1 MSSAN
6 VLFFFVIAFGPIV
19 SLSSSNWFLV
29 WAGIEISFLGLVPLL
44 FLGSKYISLNKE
56 AGLKYFCIQALGR
69 ALLFIRGVV
78 IYFDVID
85 SLAFNVL
92 FLFRLRI
99 KLGLFPGHFW
109 VPSIVAGLEW
119 VPCVLILTWQKIPP
133 FALTVRLVSSSNYL
147 LQELVLLLGG
157 IRALVGGLI
166 GNNQTSLRPI
176 IGASSV
182 AHTGWASVG
191 AVCGSLWL
199 YFGLYCL
206 VLLFTASFLWEGN
219 HLLSSIRILSLRG
232 LPPFAMFSGKWII
245 IKSRL
250 CCAIRIKFLILP
262 VLGTFLS
269 LIFYLKFLYSFYLNS
284 EKGSLKRSLSL
295 ILPLV
300 FLNLGGVGYILF
312 L

>member
-6 VLFFFVIAFGPIV
+6 VLFFFVIGCGPII

-44 FLGSKYISLNKE
+44 FLGGKYMSLNKE

-69 ALLFIRGVV
+69 AILFIRGL
-78 IYFDVID
+78 ILYFDVVDRFLFRI
-85 SLAFNVL
+85 L
-92 FLFRLRI
+92 FLFSLRV

-109 VPSIVAGLEW
+109 VPSIVGGLEW
-119 VPCVLILTWQKIPP
+119 VPCVLMLTWQKIPP
-133 FALTVRLVSSSNYL
+133 FALTVSLVSSNRYRV
-147 LQELVLLLGG
+147 QELVLILGG

-166 GNNQTSLRPI
+166 GNNQTALRPI

-199 YFGLYCL
+199 YFGLYCV
-206 VLLFTASFLWEGN
+206 VLLLTASFLWEGDS
-219 HLLSSIRILSLRG
+219 LISSIGILSLRG
-232 LPPFAMFSGKWII
+232 LPPFVIFRGKWLI
-245 IKSRL
+245 IKSALRCL
-250 CCAIRIKFLILP
+250 IRIKFLILP
-262 VLGTFLS
+262 ILGTFLS

-284 EKGSLKRSLSL
+284 KKTSLKTRVSWM
-295 ILPLV
+295 LPLA
-300 FLNLGGVGYILF
+300 FLNLAGVGYIIL

>member
-6 VLFFFVIAFGPIV
+6 VLFFFVMAFGPIV

-44 FLGSKYISLNKE
+44 FLGSKYMSLNKE
-56 AGLKYFCIQALGR
+56 AGLKYFCIQALGS
-69 ALLFIRGVV
+69 ALLFMSGVV
-78 IYFDVID
+78 MYFDVVD
-85 SLAFNVL
+85 SLVFSVL
-92 FLFRLRI
+92 FLFSLSI

-119 VPCVLILTWQKIPP
+119 IPCVLMLTWQKIPP
-133 FALTVRLVSSSNYL
+133 FALTVSLVSSSNYL

-157 IRALVGGLI
+157 MSALVGGLI
-166 GNNQTSLRPI
+166 GNNQTSLRPM

-199 YFGLYCL
+199 YFILYCL
-206 VLLFTASFLWEGN
+206 VLVFTASFLWEGN
-219 HLLSSIRILSLRG
+219 NLLSSMSILSLSG
-232 LPPFAMFSGKWII
+232 LPPFVMFSGKWMI
-245 IKSRL
+245 IKSSL
-250 CCAIRIKFLILP
+250 CCAISIKFLILP
-262 VLGTFLS
+262 ILGTFIS

-284 EKGSLKRSLSL
+284 EKVSFKSNISW
-295 ILPLV
+295 ILPLA
-300 FLNLGGVGYILF
+300 FLNLAGVGYIVF